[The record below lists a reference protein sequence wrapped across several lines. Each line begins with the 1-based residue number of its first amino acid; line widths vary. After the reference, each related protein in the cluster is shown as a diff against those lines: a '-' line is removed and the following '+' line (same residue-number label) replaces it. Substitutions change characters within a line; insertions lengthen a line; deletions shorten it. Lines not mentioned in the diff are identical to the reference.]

1 MEIIKSLV
9 TNLEKDMR
17 YIPNE
22 ELQQIAGLEGMPGVD
37 VGDAEFV
44 RAAAS
49 VPGSI
54 LVTTDGPLS
63 AAVNTNGI
71 DRAQGF
77 AIVSPAAAL
86 PMAGPDSGADS

>member
-1 MEIIKSLV
+1 
-9 TNLEKDMR
+9 MR

-22 ELQQIAGLEGMPGVD
+22 ELQQITGLERMPGVD

-54 LVTTDGPLS
+54 LVTTDGPLTT
-63 AAVNTNGI
+63 AVRVNGI
-71 DRAQGF
+71 EQAQGF
-77 AIVSPAAAL
+77 AIASPSTAL
-86 PMAGPDSGADS
+86 LMAGPENGLGS